1 VRKQKQATWTKNALS
16 VEVRRRASASVL
28 LRERKTTVL
37 CLRTFLTTHLAQ
49 NVIDERAK
57 NPVEMS
63 SGEPPIE
70 TT

>member
-1 VRKQKQATWTKNALS
+1 MENALS

-37 CLRTFLTTHLAQ
+37 CLRTFLTTYLAQ

-57 NPVEMS
+57 NPGEMS